1 VQQEFYT
8 QFIHS
13 LHKNNAGQLVGELW
27 INCALLKNIPHR
39 EQSVRRYADKRWT
52 QVSILSKLVD
62 GPL

>member
-1 VQQEFYT
+1 MVQQGFYT

-39 EQSVRRYADKRWT
+39 EQSARRYADKR
-52 QVSILSKLVD
+52 
-62 GPL
+62 